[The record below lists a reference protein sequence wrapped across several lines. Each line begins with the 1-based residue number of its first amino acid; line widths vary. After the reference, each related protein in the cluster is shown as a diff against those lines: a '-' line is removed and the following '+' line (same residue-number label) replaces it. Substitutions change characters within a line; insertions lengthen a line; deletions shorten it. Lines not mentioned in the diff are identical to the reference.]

1 MMGAV
6 LGGGED
12 PGGDPAAEAADKAD
26 RLGKVQFLFNIKE
39 GKRSSIEQRITREVM
54 MSVSK
59 ELAGGAGGDVSKM
72 MEAFSQGSGKGS
84 PTDLEDLMNQVAG
97 GTPSLASIPIVLVT
111 LFIYLS
117 NYLSID
123 HNCTLSLSPGG
134 GQLPPDMPNVE
145 NMSQAEISSMLKES
159 MSSVSRCYCYC
170 CCCLHYMSVVS
181 LYHLVLSCMHAC
193 IQLTL
198 SAQRPY
204 LHQPI
209 NQSINP

>member
-1 MMGAV
+1 MDLKNVMGAV

-59 ELAGGAGGDVSKM
+59 ELSSGGAGGDVSKM
-72 MEAFSQGSGKGS
+72 MEAFSQGSGKGR

-97 GTPSLASIPIVLVT
+97 GAVPSLASIPIVLVT

-117 NYLSID
+117 NYLSPS
-123 HNCTLSLSPGG
+123 LSL
-134 GQLPPDMPNVE
+134 
-145 NMSQAEISSMLKES
+145 QAGA
-159 MSSVSRCYCYC
+159 
-170 CCCLHYMSVVS
+170 
-181 LYHLVLSCMHAC
+181 SCR
-193 IQLTL
+193 LTC
-198 SAQRPY
+198 RMWRT
-204 LHQPI
+204 
-209 NQSINP
+209 

>member
-12 PGGDPAAEAADKAD
+12 PGDPAAEAADKAD

-59 ELAGGAGGDVSKM
+59 ELSAAAGGGTGDVSKM
-72 MEAFSQGSGKGS
+72 MEAFSGSGKGS

-97 GTPSLASIPIVLVT
+97 GTAVPSLASIPIVLVT

-117 NYLSID
+117 IYLSI
-123 HNCTLSLSPGG
+123 TTTAPRWG
-134 GQLPPDMPNVE
+134 P
-145 NMSQAEISSMLKES
+145 A
-159 MSSVSRCYCYC
+159 
-170 CCCLHYMSVVS
+170 
-181 LYHLVLSCMHAC
+181 A
-193 IQLTL
+193 
-198 SAQRPY
+198 A
-204 LHQPI
+204 
-209 NQSINP
+209 